1 MRNRFDEQLEMLNR
15 SLIEMGA
22 GIEESIAITTKALT
36 EQNTELARRA
46 IEMEGEI
53 DRLEKE
59 IEAMC
64 LKLLLQQHPVA
75 SDLRN
80 ISAALK
86 MITDMERIG
95 DQCEDIAGIA
105 IILANDTY
113 IKKLEHIPM
122 MAEAAVKMVT
132 KAVNAY
138 VNRDVE
144 MARSIEKDDDYVD
157 ELFDIIKLDLMKLIR
172 DGIENSLQAMDLLM
186 VAKYYER
193 IADHAV
199 NIAEWVVFSMTG
211 EHKSQKIM

>member
-46 IEMEGEI
+46 IEMEDEI

-95 DQCEDIAGIA
+95 DQCEDIAEIA

>member
-46 IEMEGEI
+46 IEMESEI

-95 DQCEDIAGIA
+95 DQCEDIAEIA

-113 IKKLEHIPM
+113 IKKPEHIPM

>member
-95 DQCEDIAGIA
+95 DQCEDIAEIA

>member
-46 IEMEGEI
+46 IEMESEI

-86 MITDMERIG
+86 MVTDMERIG
-95 DQCEDIAGIA
+95 DQCEDIAEIA

>member
-1 MRNRFDEQLEMLNR
+1 
-15 SLIEMGA
+15 
-22 GIEESIAITTKALT
+22 
-36 EQNTELARRA
+36 
-46 IEMEGEI
+46 
-53 DRLEKE
+53 
-59 IEAMC
+59 
-64 LKLLLQQHPVA
+64 
-75 SDLRN
+75 
-80 ISAALK
+80 
-86 MITDMERIG
+86 
-95 DQCEDIAGIA
+95 
-105 IILANDTY
+105 
-113 IKKLEHIPM
+113 M

-211 EHKSQKIM
+211 EHKSQKII

>member
-46 IEMEGEI
+46 IEMEGKI

-95 DQCEDIAGIA
+95 DQCEDIAEIA

>member
-46 IEMEGEI
+46 IEMESEI

-95 DQCEDIAGIA
+95 DQCEDIAEIA

>member
-95 DQCEDIAGIA
+95 DQCEDIAEIA

-172 DGIENSLQAMDLLM
+172 DGLENSLQAMDLLM